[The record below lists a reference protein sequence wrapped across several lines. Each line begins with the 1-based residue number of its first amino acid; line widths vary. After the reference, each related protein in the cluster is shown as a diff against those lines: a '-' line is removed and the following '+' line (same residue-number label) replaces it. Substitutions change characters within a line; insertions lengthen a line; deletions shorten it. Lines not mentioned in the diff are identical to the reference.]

1 MSKERDKKVKRIIQV
16 VIAVFVVGGII
27 VGAQFGK
34 TKYSSPSDSLKT
46 SGSADNS
53 TANSSTNDDDLFPIK
68 TATRKDCT
76 LAPFLVADKKGFF
89 KEEGLKLVF
98 TGELN
103 DDAVTPSILSGD
115 NDVADTH
122 PNSLALKVYGGS
134 KIKAVGRSII
144 EPGPEVNPKL
154 RHMRFYVNKDAVAAG
169 VKTWSDLT
177 NYKGNEKLKSAG
189 YTNTCEDF
197 IPNNISDAKGVSRD
211 KFEWITFESDLQKIQ
226 ALKLGQLDII
236 GVHPPFFDAAE
247 EAGLTQIA
255 DSSEAG
261 LGEATGVYLYYF
273 SDSFIEKNSDKV
285 AAFVRAM
292 TKAQKWANANVEETA
307 KLTSEFIGTEVK
319 GNHYY
324 SETTEINEETIKPWI
339 EDIENSGA
347 IPKGAIKVDDII
359 THKFEAK

>member
-1 MSKERDKKVKRIIQV
+1 MAIEKEKKVKRVIQA
-16 VIAVFVVGGII
+16 VIAVLVIGGII
-27 VGAQFGK
+27 IGAQLGK
-34 TKYSSPSDSLKT
+34 TKYSSPSESLE
-46 SGSADNS
+46 
-53 TANSSTNDDDLFPIK
+53 ANSSAKSDDSTSTSSDDLFPIK

-98 TGELN
+98 TGELSS
-103 DDAVTPSILSGD
+103 DAVTPAILSGD

-122 PNSLALKVYGGS
+122 PNALALKVYGGS

-144 EPGPEVNPKL
+144 EPGPGVDPKL

-169 VKTWSDLT
+169 VKTWNDLT

-197 IPNNISDAKGVSRD
+197 IPNKISDAKGVSRD
-211 KFEWITFESDLQKIQ
+211 KFEWITFETDLQKIE
-226 ALKLGQLDII
+226 ALKLGQVDII
-236 GVHPPFFDAAE
+236 GVHPPFFDAAQ

-273 SDSFIEKNSDKV
+273 SDSFIEKHPDKV
-285 AAFVRAM
+285 AAFVKAM

-324 SETTEINEETIKPWI
+324 SETTKIDEQTINPWI
-339 EDIENSGA
+339 EDLENTGA

-359 THKFEAK
+359 THKFEAQ

>member
-1 MSKERDKKVKRIIQV
+1 MAKERDKKVKRIIQV
-16 VIAVFVVGGII
+16 VIAVFVIGGII
-27 VGAQFGK
+27 IGAQFGK
-34 TKYSSPSDSLKT
+34 TKYSSPSDSLET
-46 SGSADNS
+46 SGSAD
-53 TANSSTNDDDLFPIK
+53 SSTNDDGLFPIK

-76 LAPFLVADKKGFF
+76 LAPFLVADTKGFF

-98 TGELN
+98 TGELSN
-103 DDAVTPSILSGD
+103 DAVTPSILSGD

-122 PNSLALKVYGGS
+122 PNALALKVYGGS

-144 EPGPEVNPKL
+144 EPGPEVDPKL

-169 VKTWSDLT
+169 VKTWNDLT

-189 YTNTCEDF
+189 YNNTCEDF
-197 IPNNISDAKGVSRD
+197 IPNKISDAKGVSRD
-211 KFEWITFESDLQKIQ
+211 KFEWITFEEDLQKIQ
-226 ALKLGQLDII
+226 ALKLGQVDII

-255 DSSEAG
+255 DSSDAG

-307 KLTSEFIGTEVK
+307 KLTSQFIGTEVK

-339 EDIENSGA
+339 EDLENTGA
-347 IPKGAIKVDDII
+347 IPKESIKVNDII